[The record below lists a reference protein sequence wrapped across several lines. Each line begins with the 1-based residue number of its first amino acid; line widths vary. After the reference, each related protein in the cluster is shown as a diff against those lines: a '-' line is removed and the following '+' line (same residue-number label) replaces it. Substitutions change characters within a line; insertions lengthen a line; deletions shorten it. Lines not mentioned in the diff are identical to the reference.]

1 MCLEYYS
8 FIKKDLINHFFF
20 ISWNVRLEEI
30 EDDVEEDGMDEYSD
44 EDVIDCI
51 CTSLANTVLSTVQ
64 GQHALVVSMK
74 QFSVQVH

>member
-1 MCLEYYS
+1 
-8 FIKKDLINHFFF
+8 
-20 ISWNVRLEEI
+20 
-30 EDDVEEDGMDEYSD
+30 MDEYSD

-74 QFSVQVH
+74 LFSVQVH